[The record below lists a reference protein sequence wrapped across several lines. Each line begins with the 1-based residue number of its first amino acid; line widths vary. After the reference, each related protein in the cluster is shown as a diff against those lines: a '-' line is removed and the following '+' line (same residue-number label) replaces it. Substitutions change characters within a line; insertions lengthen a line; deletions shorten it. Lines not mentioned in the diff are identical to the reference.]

1 MCTTSAAS
9 FAFAAGL
16 LFWGCAPA
24 GPPSIV
30 LVTVDTLRPDH
41 LGVYG
46 YARPTTP
53 NLDRLA
59 ADALVFE
66 RAQSHAPETRTSFA
80 SLLTGYLPHET
91 HVLRL
96 HPLPAAIDT
105 LAERL
110 RGAGYATLA
119 VVGNYILRNAE
130 RFQEG
135 EGWAQGFDVYD
146 DDMQQRELVRR
157 WPERTAV
164 ATVDRAVELLRAE
177 PRRPLFL
184 WVHFQDPHGPYTPPA
199 PHLRELEI
207 EKRPPRPLRANE
219 NLSGR
224 GGIPRHH
231 RLGESLDFHHYL
243 NRYDAEIR
251 FFDAQLGRLLA
262 ALEEEGLGDA
272 WLVFTSDHGEG
283 MGEHDFYFS
292 HIGYLYQSLTHVPLI
307 LRVPGGPAGRRD
319 DFVQHVDVVP
329 TLLAAAGVAPD
340 PRLRG
345 HGLLDPDA
353 PERSIYAVTNSPIDR
368 DGPKASLVSGGFKLI
383 RNLMTEQRQLYD
395 LRSDPGEERDLSAD
409 PAQQR
414 ILLRLDRELA
424 ALQASDVLGLP
435 TPERRPIVGDA
446 EKKNLEALG
455 YVE

>member
-1 MCTTSAAS
+1 MRAVPAAPLL
-9 FAFAAGL
+9 ALAAGL
-16 LFWGCAPA
+16 LACGPS

-30 LVTVDTLRPDH
+30 LVTVDTLRADH

-46 YARPTTP
+46 YTRPTTP

-59 ADALVFE
+59 EGALVFE

-91 HVLRL
+91 QVLSL

-119 VVGNYILRNAE
+119 VVGNYMLRNAK
-130 RFQEG
+130 RFRDG

-146 DDMQQRELVRR
+146 DEMQQRELVRR
-157 WPERTAV
+157 WPERTAA

-199 PHLRELEI
+199 RHLRELGT
-207 EKRPPRPLRANE
+207 EKRPPRLLRPNE
-219 NLSGR
+219 NLSGS

-231 RLGESLDFHHYL
+231 RLGESLDFHHYVD
-243 NRYDAEIR
+243 RYDAEIR

-262 ALEEEGLGDA
+262 ALDAEGLGEA

-283 MGEHDFYFS
+283 MGERDFYFS

-307 LRVPGGPAGRRD
+307 LRVPGGPSGRRR

-345 HGLLDPDA
+345 HDLLDPAA
-353 PERSIYAVTNSPIDR
+353 PERSIYAVTTSPIDR
-368 DGPKASLVSGGFKLI
+368 DGSKASLVSGGWKLI
-383 RNLMTEQRQLYD
+383 RNLESGRRELYD
-395 LRSDPGEERDLSAD
+395 LGSDPREELDLSSD
-409 PAQQR
+409 PAQR
-414 ILLRLDRELA
+414 ARLSRLDRELA
-424 ALQASDVLGLP
+424 RIHASDVLALP
-435 TPERRPIVGDA
+435 KPGSRPILGEA